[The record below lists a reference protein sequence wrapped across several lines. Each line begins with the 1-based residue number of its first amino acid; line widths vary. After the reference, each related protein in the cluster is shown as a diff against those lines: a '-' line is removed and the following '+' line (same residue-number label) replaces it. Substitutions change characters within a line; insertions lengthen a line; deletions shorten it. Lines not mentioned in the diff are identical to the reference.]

1 MALWVWTQ
9 LYSHQAQHSF
19 IFSTLFIRVK
29 VEVESISISL
39 SLWTMF
45 TWTLLR
51 HTSPFHSPMWVSLI
65 TSLWSYYPSTCHSST
80 MWNHQWGAWRW
91 ARGGGLLTT
100 TPVSRNWLEYV
111 CPTGHRVLA
120 HRSEHL
126 HINRDVIST
135 ALNSPPRTWVCCL
148 YTLALHLTPSSP
160 PNWSPSSM
168 TWALSTPYAVR
179 FWTS

>member
-1 MALWVWTQ
+1 M
-9 LYSHQAQHSF
+9 
-19 IFSTLFIRVK
+19 
-29 VEVESISISL
+29 ESISISL

-91 ARGGGLLTT
+91 AGGDGLLTT

-126 HINRDVIST
+126 HILCPGLYYHVYRKCHNPQTFPNQKPRMKFGVRLLLKARDN
-135 ALNSPPRTWVCCL
+135 ALTSQWTYHLHWSNTCLPTTWKSQQRCH
-148 YTLALHLTPSSP
+148 LHCS
-160 PNWSPSSM
+160 
-168 TWALSTPYAVR
+168 
-179 FWTS
+179 